1 MINCILKIYL
11 LELNNIMCWKS
22 ISKTKTSP
30 NVFVFYVF
38 NVLEVVIED

>member
-1 MINCILKIYL
+1 MKMINCILKIYL

-22 ISKTKTSP
+22 ISKTSP
-30 NVFVFYVF
+30 NVFAFYVF